1 MKIQKTVTVLSLSLL
16 LLMSGCTT
24 WWQKKNE
31 STSKVEVVKQ
41 EVQKAKDA
49 LNENDKDKVKE
60 IQSTAS
66 GVDYALSKVTNAQPA
81 VVVAKELNDRT
92 VSLVGVPNVDEMN
105 KMKQMVDNLTSAV
118 KEEQI
123 RGREMLSDKDKE
135 INQIQEERDQLKQDL
150 QDKNKALQKTAE
162 DVAKKSDEYKET
174 VDKVNGFFGLG
185 AIFYGVKRFVTTC
198 LISILVFGLIFLI
211 LRILSNTNPIAKAA
225 FMVFDMIGGGVIHV
239 VKSMMPNSL
248 SFAKIVD
255 QSHLDTYKNTLSK
268 IVDSIQDL
276 KSKTEVANKSYTLDE
291 LLDLLSKNMNDVD
304 KNVVDEI
311 KKDLR
316 WK

>member
-1 MKIQKTVTVLSLSLL
+1 MQKTVTVLSLSFL
-16 LLMSGCTT
+16 LLMSGCST

-31 STSKVEVVKQ
+31 STSKVEVVK
-41 EVQKAKDA
+41 EAVQKAKEA
-49 LNENDKDKVKE
+49 LNENDKVKVKE

-105 KMKQMVDNLTSAV
+105 KMKQMVDSLTSAV
-118 KEEQI
+118 KEEQL
-123 RGREMLSDKDKE
+123 RGRKMLSDKDKE
-135 INQIQEERDQLKQDL
+135 INQIQEERDQLKNDL
-150 QDKNKALQKTAE
+150 QDKNKQLQKTAE

-174 VDKVNGFFGLG
+174 IDKVNSFFGLG
-185 AIFYGVKRFVTTC
+185 GIIYGAKRFFATC
-198 LISILVFGLIFLI
+198 LIFILVFGLIFLI

-225 FMVFDMIGGGVIHV
+225 FMVFDMIGSAVIHA
-239 VKSMMPNSL
+239 VKSIMPNAL
-248 SFAKIVD
+248 SVAKIVD
-255 QSHLDTYKNTLSK
+255 KSHLDMYKNTLTK
-268 IVDSIQDL
+268 IVDSIQDI
-276 KSKTEVANKSYTLDE
+276 KSKKEITNKSYTLDE
-291 LLDLLSKNMNDVD
+291 LLDLLAKNMNDVD
-304 KNVVDEI
+304 KNVIDEI

>member
-1 MKIQKTVTVLSLSLL
+1 MKIQKTVTVLSLSFL

-31 STSKVEVVKQ
+31 STNKVDVVKQ

-49 LNENDKDKVKE
+49 LNENSKDKVKE

-105 KMKQMVDNLTSAV
+105 KMKQMVDSLTSAV

-123 RGREMLSDKDKE
+123 RGRKMLSDKDKE

-174 VDKVNGFFGLG
+174 IDTVNSFFGLG
-185 AIFYGVKRFVTTC
+185 GIIYGVKRFVTTC
-198 LISILVFGLIFLI
+198 LIFILVFGLIFLI

-225 FMVFDMIGGGVIHV
+225 FMVFDMIGGVVIHA

-248 SFAKIVD
+248 SVAKIVD

-276 KSKTEVANKSYTLDE
+276 KSKTEVSNKAYTLDE

-304 KNVVDEI
+304 KNVIDEI